1 MKIRR
6 PSPAMIVALLAL
18 FVALSGTAVAA
29 GVVPLAKRALTADNA
44 KKLNGF
50 TATQIATVG
59 ALAGAKLPSPAST
72 AAGLIDIHAGTFSL
86 PAGSPTTSPNATFSV
101 ACAAGEKAI
110 NGGYN
115 ASQNVQGA
123 DSQIS
128 ADGASWS
135 VLIYNFDSN
144 PASGNTYVVCLK

>member
-1 MKIRR
+1 
-6 PSPAMIVALLAL
+6 MIVALLAL

-101 ACAAGEKAI
+101 ACAAGERPSTAAI
-110 NGGYN
+110 TP
-115 ASQNVQGA
+115 ARTFKEQTA
-123 DSQIS
+123 RS
-128 ADGASWS
+128 APTVPAGAS
-135 VLIYNFDSN
+135 
-144 PASGNTYVVCLK
+144 